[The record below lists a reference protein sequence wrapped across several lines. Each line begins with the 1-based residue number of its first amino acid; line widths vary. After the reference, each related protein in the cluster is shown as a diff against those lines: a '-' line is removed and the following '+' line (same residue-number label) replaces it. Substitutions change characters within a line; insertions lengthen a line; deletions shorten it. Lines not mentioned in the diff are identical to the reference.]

1 MNPQFYG
8 TKRHVVFVRDRGRVT
23 IPAAV
28 RERYGLEEGTALVL
42 AEEEGQLVLYPSQ
55 EEYVEAVLDRIGTA
69 LKEQEL
75 TLKEVLEQDEA
86 IRTEILKE
94 RYPELAEDYDLQ

>member
-1 MNPQFYG
+1 MGRQFYG
-8 TKRHVVFVRDRGRVT
+8 TKRHVVFVRGRGRVT

-42 AEEEGQLVLYPSQ
+42 AEQEDRLVLFTSH
-55 EEYVEAVLDRIGTA
+55 ETYVEAVLDRVGTA

-75 TLKEVLEQDEA
+75 TLREVLEQDEE
-86 IRTEILKE
+86 IRTELFRE
-94 RYPELAEDYDLQ
+94 RYPELAERYGL

>member
-1 MNPQFYG
+1 MNRQFYG

-28 RERYGLEEGTALVL
+28 RARYGLEEGTALVL
-42 AEEEGQLVLYPSQ
+42 AEEDDRLVLYPSH

-69 LKEQEL
+69 LKERGL
-75 TLKEVLEQDEA
+75 TLKEVLAQDEE
-86 IRTEILKE
+86 IRTELLRE
-94 RYPELAEDYDLQ
+94 SYPDLVEDHKR